1 MSNFE
6 KTILLASLKRIIM
19 PKNTNKNSENFPIL
33 EDLVGDWNLERFYNN
48 GVKVLGKA
56 NFTKTNANEFK
67 YSEKGMMILADG
79 KEMMCAR
86 KYIYKPSPT
95 GFEVYFFENPKEL
108 FQNVILKKE
117 KNGSLSAKAT
127 HFCVKDVYAS
137 SYKFL
142 NDGHFEITHVVCGPK
157 KEYTSKGVFKKI

>member
-19 PKNTNKNSENFPIL
+19 PKNTIKNSENSTIL
-33 EDLVGDWNLERFYNN
+33 EDLVGDWNLERFYDN
-48 GVKVLGKA
+48 GAKVLGKA
-56 NFTKTNANEFK
+56 NFTKTNANVFE
-67 YSEKGMMILADG
+67 YSEKGVMILADG

-108 FQNVILKKE
+108 FQNIILTKE
-117 KNGSLSAKAT
+117 KNGNLSAKAT
-127 HFCVKDVYAS
+127 HFCAKDVYAS
-137 SYKFL
+137 SYKFFS
-142 NDGHFEITHVVCGPK
+142 DRHFEITHVVCGPK